1 MLWINTLALGLV
13 FLFSSFY
20 IWFSLGRPVLG
31 HWRHHQNNKYLL
43 PLLPIPGIPPI
54 LQILIQHLNKE
65 LSFPFLLPKKP
76 IQQILMQYLYITSIR
91 NTCNLLSFLPKYPLL
106 VYCKPLSRI
115 ISCTN
120 VLRYL
125 PWLPNMRLLIQSLNH
140 IFVIP
145 KSQNYAYYAMVVTYL
160 CLSLSLPQ
168 L

>member
-1 MLWINTLALGLV
+1 MLWINTLALGFV

-54 LQILIQHLNKE
+54 LQILIQYLYNTSTKN
-65 LSFPFLLPKKP
+65 FPFLSYSTPKIP
-76 IQQILMQYLYITSIR
+76 SILQIILQYLQNTFIR
-91 NTCNLLSFLPKYPLL
+91 NTCNLFSFLPKYPLL

-140 IFVIP
+140 IFAMP
-145 KSQNYAYYAMVVTYL
+145 KSQSYAFYAMVVTTE
-160 CLSLSLPQ
+160 
-168 L
+168 

>member
-1 MLWINTLALGLV
+1 MLWINTLALRFV

-54 LQILIQHLNKE
+54 LQILIQ
-65 LSFPFLLPKKP
+65 
-76 IQQILMQYLYITSIR
+76 YLYNTYTKNFLFLSYLQNTFIR
-91 NTCNLLSFLPKYPLL
+91 STCNLLSFYPKYPLL
-106 VYCKPLSRI
+106 IYCKPLSRI

-140 IFVIP
+140 IFAMP
-145 KSQNYAYYAMVVTYL
+145 KSQSYAYYAMVVTYL
-160 CLSLSLPQ
+160 CLCLGLSLPQ
-168 L
+168 S